1 MNDGGRYS
9 RIDSRERTVG
19 KTSVQPRVT
28 LLLLSSITLL
38 SGVGVRLSEGGV
50 LLSEVGVSFSD
61 MVVVLPVVV
70 VSLPGVIVTF
80 RGVAALSGVVLLFSD
95 MVDVFPVVVVSLP
108 GVAILLPGVAVLSGT
123 VVVLL
128 GMDVFLQRI
137 GAVKSQQ
144 GDGQIFLKEWK
155 KSRQKSLKHTM
166 PKSNPG
172 LKVLI
177 DK

>member
-80 RGVAALSGVVLLFSD
+80 RGVAALSGVVLFSD

-144 GDGQIFLKEWK
+144 GDGHIFLKEWK